1 MIIFQSVVTGDNKYK
16 FSNQANL
23 TSFDIHNDSPY
34 NVGVSFGV
42 DTGIQNADYYTSA
55 HSYLLGIGPLGSSQ
69 RSIGGVKFNGTI
81 YVYTQTP
88 QGGGTTNIASVPAS
102 QITAIGY
109 PTNSNP
115 INTASMSRWNNIGNP
130 VQSIMGG
137 STSVQNDNNVSGTSV
152 IESTQIGAPGSNLS
166 FLNNGSSFIA
176 EWIGSVYT
184 KLWQVLPGATN
195 ALLLGAASRVVEVL
209 GNLQIDGTGNNFFN
223 GVNYFGG
230 TTVGAATALINTN
243 GSVLFDNGV
252 IGSDGAG
259 VYTVKRLVITSGSF
273 QRLAKQTATLPAGRN
288 VYTHNLGWMP
298 NAIWASDTSGN
309 ASPGVVGWDTA
320 GVNTVNL
327 SASLNHQYDILFLQF

>member
-23 TSFDIHNDSPY
+23 TSFDVHNDSPY

-88 QGGGTTNIASVPAS
+88 AGGGTTNIASVPAS
-102 QITAIGY
+102 QITVIGY

-137 STSVQNDNNVSGTSV
+137 ATNVQNDNNVSGTSV
-152 IESTQIGAPGSNLS
+152 VEATQTGAPGSNLS
-166 FLNNGSSFIA
+166 FLNSGSSFIA
-176 EWIGSVYT
+176 EWVGSVYT
-184 KLWQVLPGATN
+184 KLLQVLPGATN
-195 ALLLGAASRVVEVL
+195 ALLLGAASRAVEIL
-209 GNLQIDGTGNNFFN
+209 GTLQVDGSGDSFL
-223 GVNYFGG
+223 GG
-230 TTVGAATALINTN
+230 TTWFGATTPGPATAVIHASGTSEFSGNMQLDSTLTFAN
-243 GSVLFDNGV
+243 GAS
-252 IGSDGAG
+252 IS
-259 VYTVKRLVITSGSF
+259 SGSTVIVDF
-273 QRLAKQTATLPAGRN
+273 INQTDITIRAPN
-288 VYTHNLGWMP
+288 VGGSHQVIFYVGTTKVAH
-298 NAIWASDTSGN
+298 IDSSGN
-309 ASPGVVGWDTA
+309 MVLKG
-320 GVNTVNL
+320 
-327 SASLNHQYDILFLQF
+327 SLTQNGTP